1 MRFIDCDLKY
11 SDSKRIKEAL
21 LKQAE
26 NDAIF
31 KEKLEKWEVE
41 EMQMIKLLATEA
53 YNQEEKF
60 EVGKAKCPLNFG
72 IDEQIAFIIH
82 CVDEN
87 ITKPE
92 TKVASRVETKVVDSA
107 NNEVFEEDD
116 SEEDSEETKGIKK
129 EQEVKQPLAIE
140 TFTKKKKN
148 KKNNNQEQLSLF

>member
-26 NDAIF
+26 SDTIF

-82 CVDEN
+82 CVDEQ
-87 ITKPE
+87 ITNLEIKDKRVK
-92 TKVASRVETKVVDSA
+92 KVKVTDGNS
-107 NNEVFEEDD
+107 NSD
-116 SEEDSEETKGIKK
+116 SEEENEEENEEETKP
-129 EQEVKQPLAIE
+129 VIE
-140 TFTKKKKN
+140 NRVSSKKKKN
-148 KKNNNQEQLSLF
+148 KDNNAEQLSLF

>member
-21 LKQAE
+21 FKQAE

-31 KEKLEKWEVE
+31 KEKLENWEVE
-41 EMQMIKLLATEA
+41 EIAMIELLAHEA
-53 YNQEEKF
+53 YNQTEKTQI
-60 EVGKAKCPLNFG
+60 GGAQCPLGFG
-72 IDEQIAFIIH
+72 IEEQIAHVIH

-92 TKVASRVETKVVDSA
+92 TKVASRVKTKAVDSA
-107 NNEVFEEDD
+107 NNEVVEEDD

>member
-21 LKQAE
+21 FKQAE
-26 NDAIF
+26 SDSIF

-82 CVDEN
+82 CVDEG
-87 ITKPE
+87 ITNLEIKDE
-92 TKVASRVETKVVDSA
+92 SVKKVKVADS
-107 NNEVFEEDD
+107 NSD
-116 SEEDSEETKGIKK
+116 SEEENEEEAKPVT
-129 EQEVKQPLAIE
+129 ENRVSS
-140 TFTKKKKN
+140 KKKKN
-148 KKNNNQEQLSLF
+148 KDNNAEQLSLF

>member
-1 MRFIDCDLKY
+1 MKFIECELKY
-11 SDSKRIKEAL
+11 GDSKRIKEAL
-21 LKQAE
+21 LLQAE

-31 KEKLEKWEVE
+31 KEKLENWEVE
-41 EMQMIKLLATEA
+41 EMAMIELLAHEA
-53 YNQEEKF
+53 YNQTEKTKI
-60 EVGKAKCPLNFG
+60 GGAQCPLGFG
-72 IDEQIAFIIH
+72 IEEQIAHIIH

-107 NNEVFEEDD
+107 NNEVVEEDD
-116 SEEDSEETKGIKK
+116 SEEDSEETKEQ
-129 EQEVKQPLAIE
+129 EQEVKQPFAIE